1 MAFYFTNSHF
11 HCWFSMLHLNEKHI
25 HLLDVQ
31 EVVGGDPAPGVGV
44 PLLQPVLEHA
54 LLSPDLLMRPLAPA
68 LAEQSAHVCSLCTQ
82 CVLFMSRL
90 PSHTGGRWS
99 LMSHSAV
106 WVCCVGPSGRQGHG
120 HTGAT
125 TLVTPDTAHTRH
137 GPPGVNVSTG
147 DCHCLVGAGDQN
159 QWMETRIPRTIRRQ
173 SVMLDSQNIAKITSI

>member
-54 LLSPDLLMRPLAPA
+54 LLSPDLLMRSLAPA
-68 LAEQSAHVCSLCTQ
+68 LAEQSAHVCWLCSV
-82 CVLFMSRL
+82 CVIHVQTAC
-90 PSHTGGRWS
+90 SHWGPVVTNECE
-99 LMSHSAV
+99 V

-137 GPPGVNVSTG
+137 EPPGVNVSTG

-159 QWMETRIPRTIRRQ
+159 QWMETRIPRTIRGQ